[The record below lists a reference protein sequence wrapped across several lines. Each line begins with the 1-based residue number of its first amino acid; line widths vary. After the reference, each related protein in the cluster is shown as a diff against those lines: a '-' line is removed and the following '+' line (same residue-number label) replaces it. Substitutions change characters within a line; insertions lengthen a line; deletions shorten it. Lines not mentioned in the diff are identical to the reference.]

1 MLCSISI
8 CVFFF
13 KCNLLNIP
21 LQHDWRQMPMPAA
34 MLPPGLQEARADV
47 CWFHH
52 EKMVDFCWKNGDL
65 YGDLSMKHDDGDDDD
80 GENQLKYDSKKIV
93 QW

>member
-1 MLCSISI
+1 
-8 CVFFF
+8 
-13 KCNLLNIP
+13 
-21 LQHDWRQMPMPAA
+21 
-34 MLPPGLQEARADV
+34 
-47 CWFHH
+47 
-52 EKMVDFCWKNGDL
+52 MVDFCWKNGDL